1 MGTDR
6 VTDGGTDNYNLKF
19 HFPKLDYSSKENI
32 HSVRKQKKSL
42 RGKTLREGII
52 VWKGGRTLKVNMRS
66 SDLKINM

>member
-1 MGTDR
+1 MIGLGSD
-6 VTDGGTDNYNLKF
+6 K
-19 HFPKLDYSSKENI
+19 KLDNIEYREQKFAEKENI
-32 HSVRKQKKSL
+32 HSERKQKKTL